1 MSANRKHFWHSGSR
15 AVSVCSLDSLSIL
28 IEALKVRSGSSAD
41 ERLDFRDLSVVRSR
55 NGEPGKKFCLN
66 VIKVHFVP
74 PRPRFLFSTFAL
86 VGESK
91 RRMRGAKN
99 TCFPFPEFNRTK
111 DEENN
116 LSRLEENEITVFNYL
131 MRSVLFS
138 ISGCSNHLER
148 KVLVLDITR
157 DLRLRLF
164 KGNQGPRSIRRFP
177 AKPPPP
183 QTLCAPCFSFRR
195 KKIAATACSR
205 GASGK
210 SKTELSPKRR
220 GETFAVFRLPAPRG
234 LSTVTNE

>member
-1 MSANRKHFWHSGSR
+1 MSADRKHFWHSGSR

-99 TCFPFPEFNRTK
+99 TCFTFPEFSRTK

-138 ISGCSNHLER
+138 ISGCSNHLEAQSFGSR
-148 KVLVLDITR
+148 YHE
-157 DLRLRLF
+157 
-164 KGNQGPRSIRRFP
+164 GPS
-177 AKPPPP
+177 
-183 QTLCAPCFSFRR
+183 L
-195 KKIAATACSR
+195 TALQ
-205 GASGK
+205 GK
-210 SKTELSPKRR
+210 SRSEIYSQISSEASSSSNFVRALFFISSKENSSD
-220 GETFAVFRLPAPRG
+220 GVFARC
-234 LSTVTNE
+234 